1 MLNTKEI
8 RDLIDLD
15 DNQILLNE
23 CLIKEEEFQP

>member
-23 CLIKEEEFQP
+23 CLIKEEGFQP